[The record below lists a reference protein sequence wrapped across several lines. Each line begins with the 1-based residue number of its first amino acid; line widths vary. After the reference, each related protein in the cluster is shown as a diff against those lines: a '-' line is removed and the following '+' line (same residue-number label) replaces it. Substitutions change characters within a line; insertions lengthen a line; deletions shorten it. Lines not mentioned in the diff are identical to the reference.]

1 MSKNPKL
8 QHVPKV
14 FPLGGTTSYPT
25 TKCSASKGKCVG
37 TGCNFGSFFKHEIMN
52 DESTDE
58 SGLETS
64 VSDLQFSLDDKVNLE
79 LFQKLIQLLPA
90 NSELNP
96 EMFSPDELRSCAGKQ
111 DVISDH
117 MYSLHLAYL
126 IWKQS
131 RKANERI
138 LEVIQLSV
146 ENIRPKSR
154 ENRKI

>member
-1 MSKNPKL
+1 MS
-8 QHVPKV
+8 
-14 FPLGGTTSYPT
+14 
-25 TKCSASKGKCVG
+25 
-37 TGCNFGSFFKHEIMN
+37 

-58 SGLETS
+58 SGFETS
-64 VSDLQFSLDDKVNLE
+64 VSDLQFSLDDKVNVE

-96 EMFSPDELRSCAGKQ
+96 EMYSPDELRGCAGKQ

-117 MYSLHLAYL
+117 MYSQPLAYL

-138 LEVIQLSV
+138 PEGIQLWLEISGQNPG
-146 ENIRPKSR
+146 NIEKFIKTSF
-154 ENRKI
+154 RKDSPNINLR